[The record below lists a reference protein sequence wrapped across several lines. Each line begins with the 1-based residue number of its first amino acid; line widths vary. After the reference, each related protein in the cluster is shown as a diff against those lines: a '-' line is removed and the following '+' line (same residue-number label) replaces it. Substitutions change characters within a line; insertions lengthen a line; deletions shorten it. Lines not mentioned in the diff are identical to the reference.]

1 MWSLVPELQ
10 LAVHSTEVR
19 VKLAPMVML
28 ITGCR
33 SGIGL
38 AIALAAARSGY
49 VVYAGLRDITTKEN
63 LVSQSEGLEI
73 IPLQLDVI
81 KEDERTAA
89 IDQIQR
95 EQGRLDVLVN
105 NAGIGLGGFLE
116 EITEEE
122 IRASFD
128 VNFFGVWSLSKAAIP
143 LLRTSKGSLV
153 MISSLS
159 GTMALPGLGAYC
171 ASKFALEG
179 MTETWRHELKPFGID
194 VISIQPGAYKTD
206 ISGPNRK
213 LSVNQG
219 IAHPFYN
226 TMADNME
233 IWYDQNAVAKAY
245 PPSHLAENLMR
256 VLNKRNPKLRY
267 AIGPST
273 GLRKFLLT
281 LFPFKFLETYFHRVL
296 TASKGKQ

>member
-1 MWSLVPELQ
+1 MWSLALELQ

-49 VVYAGLRDITTKEN
+49 VVYAGLRDLATKDN
-63 LVSQSEGLEI
+63 LISQSEGLEI
-73 IPLQLDVI
+73 VPLQLDVT
-81 KEDERTAA
+81 KEEDRTTA
-89 IDQIQR
+89 IEQIQR

-122 IRASFD
+122 LRASFE
-128 VNFFGVWSLSKAAIP
+128 VNIFGVWSLSKEAIP
-143 LLRTSKGSLV
+143 LLRVSKGTLI

-179 MTETWRHELKPFGID
+179 LTETWRHELKPFGIN

-206 ISGPNRK
+206 ISGPNRRM
-213 LSVNQG
+213 SVNQG
-219 IAHPFYN
+219 TAHPLY
-226 TMADNME
+226 TIMACNME
-233 IWYDQNAVAKAY
+233 AWYDQNAVAKAY
-245 PPSHLAENLMR
+245 PPSHLAENLMK
-256 VLNKRNPKLRY
+256 VLNKRHPKLRY

-273 GLRKFLLT
+273 GLRRFLLT
-281 LFPFKFLETYFHRVL
+281 IFPFKFLETYFHRVL
-296 TASKGKQ
+296 TASKGDQ